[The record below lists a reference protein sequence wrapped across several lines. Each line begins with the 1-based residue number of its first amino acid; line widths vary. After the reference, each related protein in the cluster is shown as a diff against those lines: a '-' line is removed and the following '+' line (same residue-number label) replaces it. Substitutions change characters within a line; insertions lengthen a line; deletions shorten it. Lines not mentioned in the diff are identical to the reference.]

1 MLTMVIIMLCVLHD
15 NHRLLITLTYLLLQL
30 LCRLSEWILAGQVKA
45 FNNLDDIGVFLNW
58 DWEVNGI
65 TEPFTFSNQDNERN
79 RRLGEDTERWLMR
92 NRPNVPMKLNFIILD
107 ILAEFF
113 GLVEDFWNNNI
124 KPVFNLIEGGI
135 DAAIES
141 IGVFLVNVGEDS
153 EKFFVD
159 AFNEV
164 SEFTT
169 QTVNDAIAAVED
181 TWNDALSF
189 FRDGDFFDT
198 AIDE

>member
-1 MLTMVIIMLCVLHD
+1 MLCVLHD